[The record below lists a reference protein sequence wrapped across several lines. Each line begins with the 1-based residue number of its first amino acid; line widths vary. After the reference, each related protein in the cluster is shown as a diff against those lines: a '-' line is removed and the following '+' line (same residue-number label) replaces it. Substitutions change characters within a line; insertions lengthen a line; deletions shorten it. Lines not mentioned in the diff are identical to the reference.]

1 MGRFRKILL
10 YALSIILLGSS
21 TIYAETIGVVLSS
34 GIPYHQEIHDALVS
48 KLSKEGYKVNF
59 LIQRPHPNP
68 ISWSNA
74 VRKLIAADVDVIIT
88 YGYGATAAAVREK
101 PSVPIVYAGS
111 HMPFAGVK
119 ANITGMFINLPMSSI
134 LRYLRASVEIKKLG
148 VFYCSLEDDSVSQ
161 LREIKVMAQRYGFS
175 VKEFNVTGSA
185 DISSHIVSGDYSD
198 ALLITSASTVNSA
211 YSTLLTYAKNKRV
224 PSGAL
229 MTYGEGGSATITI
242 SSDPKEQAEGAA
254 LKLIEVLK
262 GKKASNIPQ
271 SYGTKIELIFN
282 MKDAKEIGIKIPME
296 LITEATRIIH

>member
-1 MGRFRKILL
+1 MDRFRKTLL
-10 YALSIILLGSS
+10 FALSIILLGSS

-59 LIQRPHPNP
+59 LIQRPYPNP

-88 YGYGATAAAVREK
+88 YGYGATAAAVRER

-111 HMPFAGVK
+111 HMPFTGAR
-119 ANITGMFINLPMSSI
+119 ANITGMFIRLPMSSI

-161 LREIKVMAQRYGFS
+161 LREIREMAQRYGFS
-175 VKEFNVTGSA
+175 VKEFNITGSA
-185 DISSHIVSGDYSD
+185 DISSHIVSGDDSD
-198 ALLITSASTVNSA
+198 ALLITSASSVNSA
-211 YSTLLTYAKNKRV
+211 YSTLLTYARNKKV
-224 PSGAL
+224 PLGAL
-229 MTYGEGGSATITI
+229 MTFGENGSSATITI
-242 SSDPKEQAEGAA
+242 SSDPQEQGEGAA
-254 LKLIEVLK
+254 LTLIEVLK

-271 SYGTKIELIFN
+271 SCGSKVELIFN
-282 MKDAKEIGIKIPME
+282 MKDAKEIGIKIPM
-296 LITEATRIIH
+296 